1 MNTKLIGTVLVTTG
15 LLIALVLPI
24 SASAYGPSGTFRPVE
39 VRVPY
44 SDLDLDSVAG
54 ATMLYSRLKYAVADA
69 CGSTSLRLAGSLRQV
84 RLNQACSR
92 ELLDKAVEQADSELL
107 RKIHAG

>member
-1 MNTKLIGTVLVTTG
+1 MHTKLNGSLLATTG
-15 LLIALVLPI
+15 LAIALALPAT
-24 SASAYGPSGTFRPVE
+24 ASAYGPSGTFKPVE

-44 SDLDLDSVAG
+44 SDLDLNSVAG
-54 ATMLYSRLKYAVADA
+54 ATTLYWRLKYAVADA

-84 RLNQACSR
+84 RFNQDCSR
-92 ELLDKAVEQADSELL
+92 ELLGKAIEQADSDLL